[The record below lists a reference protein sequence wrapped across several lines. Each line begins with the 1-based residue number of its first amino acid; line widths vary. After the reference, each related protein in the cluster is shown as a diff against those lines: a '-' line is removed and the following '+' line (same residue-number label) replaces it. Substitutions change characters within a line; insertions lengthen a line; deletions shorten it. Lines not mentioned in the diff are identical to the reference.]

1 MPSLIELS
9 LPSCLSA
16 ICVRPLLGTKKLLA
30 RAVRSRADPD
40 ACTPLFF
47 FVLSSNANVFRPLF
61 CFHCSN
67 RYGDDEEVDVKTE
80 AVWLGHPRHLVF
92 DNSTDFEAKLS
103 RLTTAA
109 SRLVGLPCRPR
120 KMCKFL
126 LYEPPPPLEEFPV
139 PTKEFHAEKVSVHR
153 GARD

>member
-1 MPSLIELS
+1 M
-9 LPSCLSA
+9 
-16 ICVRPLLGTKKLLA
+16 
-30 RAVRSRADPD
+30 D
-40 ACTPLFF
+40 A
-47 FVLSSNANVFRPLF
+47 
-61 CFHCSN
+61 
-67 RYGDDEEVDVKTE
+67 KTE

-120 KMCKFL
+120 KLCKFL

-139 PTKEFHAEKVSVHR
+139 PAKEFHAEKVGVRFS
-153 GARD
+153 GSSLDDM